1 MTGVHPLTN
10 AATAS
15 TSPTMTTFVFIAA
28 PPDHIANDFL
38 TIKRNGFTK
47 VTKRKPGGCSQNRE
61 VRLGGHPSRFR
72 HKPISETCR
81 LSPNFVARSF
91 AESYRPRQKCDSC
104 ANVPETLLTLT
115 EVTDDRMAGAPRPGR
130 SGEDGGSDGAGLA
143 RRRAR
148 SVLADDPRAQSFIRD
163 RVARGGPGRCAQPFH
178 CRRAPRD
185 AGAGGQ
191 AAEPGPGRPPDQPV
205 RRRAHA
211 PALHHCRQDH
221 RQSDG
226 APPKR

>member
-1 MTGVHPLTN
+1 MAGVPPLAK
-10 AATAS
+10 AATPS

-61 VRLGGHPSRFR
+61 VCLGGAPSRFR

-104 ANVPETLLTLT
+104 ANVPATLLTLT
-115 EVTDDRMAGAPRPGR
+115 EVPDDPMARAPRPGWG
-130 SGEDGGSDGAGLA
+130 GEDGGSDGAGLA
-143 RRRAR
+143 RRRAPCI
-148 SVLADDPRAQSFIRD
+148 LADDPRAQSFIRD
-163 RVARGGPGRCAQPFH
+163 RVARGGPRRCAQPSH
-178 CRRAPRD
+178 RGLAPD
-185 AGAGGQ
+185 AGSRGQ
-191 AAEPGPGRPPDQPV
+191 AAEPGPGRP
-205 RRRAHA
+205 R
-211 PALHHCRQDH
+211 DH
-221 RQSDG
+221 
-226 APPKR
+226 